1 MGLKKRINIQ
11 YMLLT
16 LLAIIATVAISSVVF
31 YELIKKEVVGDLKTY
46 TDLMVDS
53 DAWKIVTDPDNN
65 SMESALQNNN
75 SHLRITF
82 VDASGKALYDTNAD
96 VGYMENH
103 RERPEIAK
111 AFEDGSGEAIR
122 KSETMGKSAFY
133 YAVRLNN
140 GCVLRVSK
148 EVSSLTSVIAKAV
161 PVMLVLCV
169 NLFILCVILSNFLT
183 KSIVGPIERLAGNL
197 DASDSIKVYKE
208 LVPFVTTIRKQHE
221 DIMRNANMRQEF
233 TANVSHELK
242 TPLTSIS

>member
-53 DAWKIVTDPDNN
+53 DAWKIVTDPDDN

-96 VGYMENH
+96 VGYMEKVWSLDY
-103 RERPEIAK
+103 E
-111 AFEDGSGEAIR
+111 GESRTLDVHIKTLR
-122 KSETMGKSAFY
+122 QKLGVVGCYIKTVRNVGY
-133 YAVRLNN
+133 Y
-140 GCVLRVSK
+140 
-148 EVSSLTSVIAKAV
+148 
-161 PVMLVLCV
+161 
-169 NLFILCVILSNFLT
+169 
-183 KSIVGPIERLAGNL
+183 L
-197 DASDSIKVYKE
+197 DVDD
-208 LVPFVTTIRKQHE
+208 RG
-221 DIMRNANMRQEF
+221 
-233 TANVSHELK
+233 
-242 TPLTSIS
+242 